1 MTQSEPSRFKSQA
14 LSVSFSTLN
23 KAISS
28 THPHPV
34 WLRPCR
40 RHARRGSQAA
50 PLGRARP
57 GAAFAKPAARRGG
70 TPYLV
75 RDSGAL
81 VAKVGHFD
89 LGEGRGFLGHD

>member
-1 MTQSEPSRFKSQA
+1 ME
-14 LSVSFSTLN
+14 
-23 KAISS
+23 
-28 THPHPV
+28 
-34 WLRPCR
+34 R
-40 RHARRGSQAA
+40 RTARDS
-50 PLGRARP
+50 
-57 GAAFAKPAARRGG
+57 GG